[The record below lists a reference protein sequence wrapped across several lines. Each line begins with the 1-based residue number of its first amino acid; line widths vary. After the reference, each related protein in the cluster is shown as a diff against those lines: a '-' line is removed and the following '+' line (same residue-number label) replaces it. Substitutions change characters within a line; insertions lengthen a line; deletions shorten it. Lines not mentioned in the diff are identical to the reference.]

1 MIFCLDDQFLLHFKA
16 ALLYSAIITCI
27 LQNVTKR
34 SILCASLTSCWS
46 EVGQL
51 GLEVRRLQGSRL
63 ACFHTLTQSCCTNC
77 QVYATVTKYDT
88 VWFHILPPTPRGI
101 AFGFFKFVVAAGMCE
116 ESSIPVTI
124 VWEAGFIVLWGVA
137 QSNLYIFPFPWQSC
151 TQYNIR
157 RQITEVF
164 TQFWGLS
171 FAIQPWLNW
180 HDILS
185 ALHSWHWKE
194 TRHIFGQMLCVKH
207 TYVFSATMLI
217 DVNQCSFM
225 EITTAVALRIQSFS
239 VITV

>member
-1 MIFCLDDQFLLHFKA
+1 MTFCLDDQFLLHFKA

-77 QVYATVTKYDT
+77 QVYATVTKYDI
-88 VWFHILPPTPRGI
+88 VWFHILFPPPQRGI

-137 QSNLYIFPFPWQSC
+137 QSSLYIFPFPWQSC
-151 TQYNIR
+151 MQYNIR

-185 ALHSWHWKE
+185 ALHCLWDDFLGTAKRLVTFLDKCSVLN
-194 TRHIFGQMLCVKH
+194 IL
-207 TYVFSATMLI
+207 TYFRL
-217 DVNQCSFM
+217 QCSSM
-225 EITTAVALRIQSFS
+225 
-239 VITV
+239 